1 MAQRDRA
8 PLPALDRQTNTW
20 LRGADPSSTAVQGLS
35 FLWQNMH
42 LSRRPCLVSLILF
55 FIFLSSS
62 LVIFRS
68 HFSLSSTISKAATMH
83 TGRDTGERQYRV
95 FTLVFVSDWFPCV
108 FTDDLL
114 GKRRS
119 FSPNSSSECP
129 SESKKLRS
137 VSPKGRQC
145 ICVLWCYRCVKLFEG
160 KKDGMTKEKRWKLT
174 RPLVNVRMLTPN
186 HVSPNIH
193 ANIPAEKGVMGDYRS
208 QRPREQMMCQIS
220 VCHML
225 LVEIGVCRS
234 SHLVPLSSYICTH

>member
-1 MAQRDRA
+1 MTKGGRSVIHGSAGPLFSLTEYA
-8 PLPALDRQTNTW
+8 PLQTPVPCFTH
-20 LRGADPSSTAVQGLS
+20 SV
-35 FLWQNMH
+35 FH
-42 LSRRPCLVSLILF
+42 LSLLLF
-55 FIFLSSS
+55 GY
-62 LVIFRS
+62 
-68 HFSLSSTISKAATMH
+68 FSLALLSLFYISKADTMH

-160 KKDGMTKEKRWKLT
+160 KKTEWLKRKDGSWLGRWWMSECWPQFMFLQIYMQTSLQRKVLWVTTGHRGPQSKRC
-174 RPLVNVRMLTPN
+174 
-186 HVSPNIH
+186 
-193 ANIPAEKGVMGDYRS
+193 ARS
-208 QRPREQMMCQIS
+208 QCVTCSWLR
-220 VCHML
+220 
-225 LVEIGVCRS
+225 
-234 SHLVPLSSYICTH
+234 

>member
-1 MAQRDRA
+1 MAWRDRA

-20 LRGADPSSTAVQGLS
+20 LRGGRSVIHGGAGPLFSLTDRICTSPDARALFHSSV
-35 FLWQNMH
+35 FH
-42 LSRRPCLVSLILF
+42 LSLLLF
-55 FIFLSSS
+55 GY
-62 LVIFRS
+62 
-68 HFSLSSTISKAATMH
+68 FSLALLSLFYISKAATVH
-83 TGRDTGERQYRV
+83 TGRDTGERQHRV

-160 KKDGMTKEKRWKLT
+160 KKDGMTKKKRWKLT

-186 HVSPNIH
+186 YVSPNIH

-208 QRPREQMMCQIS
+208 QRPTEQMMC
-220 VCHML
+220 
-225 LVEIGVCRS
+225 RS
-234 SHLVPLSSYICTH
+234 QCVTCSWLR

>member
-20 LRGADPSSTAVQGLS
+20 LRGADPSSTAVQGLFS
-35 FLWQNMH
+35 LTEYAPLQTPVPCFTHSVFH
-42 LSRRPCLVSLILF
+42 LSLLLF
-55 FIFLSSS
+55 GY
-62 LVIFRS
+62 
-68 HFSLSSTISKAATMH
+68 FSLALLSLFYISKADTMH

-160 KKDGMTKEKRWKLT
+160 KKTEWLKRKDGSWLGRWWMSERWPQIMFLQICCTCKHPCRERCYGWLQVT
-174 RPLVNVRMLTPN
+174 EAHRANDVPDLS
-186 HVSPNIH
+186 VSH
-193 ANIPAEKGVMGDYRS
+193 APGWDRS
-208 QRPREQMMCQIS
+208 M
-220 VCHML
+220 
-225 LVEIGVCRS
+225 
-234 SHLVPLSSYICTH
+234 

>member
-20 LRGADPSSTAVQGLS
+20 LRGEDPSSTAVQGLS
-35 FLWQNMH
+35 FLWQNTH
-42 LSRRPCLVSLILF
+42 LSIRPCLVSLVLF

-62 LVIFRS
+62 LVIFTRT
-68 HFSLSSTISKAATMH
+68 SLSSTISKAATMH
-83 TGRDTGERQYRV
+83 TGIDRGERQYRA

-137 VSPKGRQC
+137 VSPKGKQC
-145 ICVLWCYRCVKLFEG
+145 ICVWNW
-160 KKDGMTKEKRWKLT
+160 WKLWGGK
-174 RPLVNVRMLTPN
+174 RQ
-186 HVSPNIH
+186 
-193 ANIPAEKGVMGDYRS
+193 DD
-208 QRPREQMMCQIS
+208 
-220 VCHML
+220 
-225 LVEIGVCRS
+225 
-234 SHLVPLSSYICTH
+234 